1 MAQVPAPAAADL
13 MTTSLE
19 DLGWTI
25 GSNLGEIK
33 LVKAF
38 DLARLKA
45 DEVEQQFR
53 LWAISPST
61 SPCHGYTWRS
71 RPTATTTAPRTV
83 DGATD
88 GGTSSL
94 PSGAGRY
101 RGVSTSTATTP
112 SRPWL
117 SGSGL
122 SASGWTTHGT
132 SGNSVRSQCV
142 AQ

>member
-1 MAQVPAPAAADL
+1 

-53 LWAISPST
+53 LGPYRLDFAAPRVYLAIEAD
-61 SPCHGYTWRS
+61 GYHHRTEKGRWSDRRRDKQLAEWGWSTWRIDIDRDDS
-71 RPTATTTAPRTV
+71 IETLAERFRLIRKWLDDPRHFWQQCP
-83 DGATD
+83 
-88 GGTSSL
+88 L
-94 PSGAGRY
+94 P
-101 RGVSTSTATTP
+101 
-112 SRPWL
+112 
-117 SGSGL
+117 
-122 SASGWTTHGT
+122 
-132 SGNSVRSQCV
+132 VRRRQ
-142 AQ
+142 